1 MALVDGV
8 NGVQPLGHLGVP
20 VLGDVLGKR
29 FCDESLRLLPRLL
42 ARESASENR
51 SSGREMA
58 VFIP

>member
-29 FCDESLRLLPRLL
+29 FGDESTTALTEALGEGIRLGEQVIGER
-42 ARESASENR
+42 N
-51 SSGREMA
+51 GC
-58 VFIP
+58 